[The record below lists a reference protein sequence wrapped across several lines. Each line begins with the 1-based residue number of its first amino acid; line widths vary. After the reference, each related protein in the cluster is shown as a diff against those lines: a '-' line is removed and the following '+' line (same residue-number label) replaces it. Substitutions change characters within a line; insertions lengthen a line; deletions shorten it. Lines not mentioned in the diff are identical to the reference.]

1 MSLDFQLDAELISIH
16 KIQPESELY
25 ICELDLPTFA
35 DDQKVSKLLDDI
47 LDAITSND
55 LSILEPSW
63 YFSIKALLHNFK
75 LLSNKNSEKLTD
87 SLITAFSFLMDHVKT
102 EESQINPQDFSK
114 PLKVYALLQHWLI
127 ELAEHRSKAEIQE
140 LGRNNPDLKKKKKS
154 TLSGAGERS
163 RSKGNINLEK
173 VDIYSYTWNA
183 FKIKALDNF
192 MSLLTLD
199 LKRIII
205 SVPDRQALISM
216 LIKSITLIMDDAD
229 NLKITKI
236 KMNCLSILTV
246 AVIEYNSNFEI
257 RQLVL
262 QSLREEHLAEPMAK
276 FFEILV
282 ENCNNNKL
290 INEVLMEIKETELTD
305 KDLKEAK
312 ILSIFLLNL
321 SELIPKEFLKH
332 MIELK
337 NLLDSQSYTIRC
349 CMLEVTGNLI
359 QYLFS
364 TRNQNFAN
372 NNLFQ
377 INSFYEI
384 LIERL
389 RDKNA
394 HVRIKDLHVLTKLAE
409 ANLIPVKPVNFRIKI
424 LSLAINR
431 INDAS
436 ISVRTNAIKLLVKL
450 IETSPYV
457 MFKQDRAKLSEELF
471 LKRLQQIEENFKSRL
486 PQEYDEFKKIL
497 QFNECPPTTSA
508 EEAVEEDEIV
518 KSEIFESEDPNE
530 NINKERHSDMK
541 FETTHIDIENNSP
554 QTDSGIENSEALGK
568 LMLYYADGVKYC
580 QKIKDSCKTML
591 DILSSNKKQE
601 IIEAMNFFVTIH
613 MFGMECSE
621 PGIRRMVHKIWEKEV
636 STKPTFETQQ
646 VNNDGYEEKPIKGS
660 IKEHLAKCYLE
671 VFFRQYPS
679 QGILEDNFVVA
690 ENLIK
695 LTLKMSLAELTSLEQ
710 LIIFM
715 VSKGYVEDSLVDT
728 LWNIFGAGK
737 KNPSFRRRGA
747 LIILSMMGNS
757 NSDIIENNFDLL
769 LKVGLGDVAK
779 DDLLLARQTCV
790 ALQYLGKGNKRELSR
805 RMPTT
810 HPLFA
815 RLCDL
820 MLEVRNQVYS
830 WFSFAQEA
838 VNVIY
843 TLSEHPD
850 VIMGEVIKKLSSSVF
865 SIGNTEG
872 MDMDMVTKTFSAG
885 LNISESSTKSGEDET
900 MRSEN
905 VCKREFGNS
914 EEGEN
919 VSAFELSKLCFV
931 VGHVAIKQIVYLE
944 LIESEWKQRKNSAD
958 SLKTPKKNQSD
969 LDLVSGT
976 VEDEFT
982 EAINIIRE
990 KEILFGENS
999 LLAVFGPL
1007 IVFICNNNSSFAD
1020 ETLQTIATL
1029 TLSKFMC
1036 ISSEFCENNLRL
1048 LFTILEKC
1056 QDPITRSNL
1065 VIGLGDLAVSFNNL
1079 IDENIHYI
1087 YGRLSDSDLEVQKN
1101 TLMVLTH
1108 LILNGMVKVKGQISE
1123 IAKLIES
1130 KEVKLRDLS
1139 RLFFTELSTKD
1150 NSVYNNLPDIISNLS
1165 NTEIDSNGNF
1175 IKGVEEADF
1184 KKIME
1189 FLFSFVKKA
1198 QHLDNLVEKLC
1209 LRFKNSSNCRQWRD
1223 IAFCLSL
1230 IPYSNEKSFRKFV
1243 EGLPYFQ
1250 DKLHEK
1256 GVQKHF
1262 EEILLKGKKLKSTE
1276 MKILVE
1282 EFEKELKDLI
1292 KKASENEDT
1301 IQSVNKIMQ
1310 DKVNKKKR
1318 KSFSNKQ
1325 IPIDTDITETSMH
1338 QNALSEELENL
1349 NLNSGECD
1357 ENLPSNK

>member
-312 ILSIFLLNL
+312 VLSIFLLNL

-779 DDLLLARQTCV
+779 RLEIKFTH
-790 ALQYLGKGNKRELSR
+790 GKILKYEN
-805 RMPTT
+805 
-810 HPLFA
+810 
-815 RLCDL
+815 RLIF
-820 MLEVRNQVYS
+820 R
-830 WFSFAQEA
+830 FSFAQEA

-944 LIESEWKQRKNSAD
+944 LIESEWKQRKNSD

-1007 IVFICNNNSSFAD
+1007 ID

-1189 FLFSFVKKA
+1189 FLFSFVKK
-1198 QHLDNLVEKLC
+1198 LC

-1230 IPYSNEKSFRKFV
+1230 IPYSNEKSFGKFV

-1357 ENLPSNK
+1357 ENLPSN